1 MGKWAAKL
9 AKSMSRSPQR
19 NRERRDRERRDR
31 ERRDRER
38 RNRMSL
44 SVSMSPMRFSS
55 PSTSQGRHRSPM
67 GLAPIVRPKLS
78 RELELC
84 GRAQRSRSLPDR
96 YSSVDFR
103 RALGTGRSR
112 RSTRAP
118 SRELVRQPEPIA
130 GPSTSPR
137 PSASPRSSASPR
149 PSASPRSSAS
159 PRPSASSRSSAS
171 PRPSASPRS
180 SASSRASASPRS
192 SASLRKSASPRS
204 SASPRKS
211 ASPRSS
217 ASSRKSA
224 SPRSSVSPRK
234 SASPRPS
241 TSSTVSTQ
249 SHWKIFAWGLGEIDV
264 DALRQQLLRYGPVQ
278 NVSVYPNPR
287 KNNNEADIYF
297 KTKKSALA
305 VLRAIRLG
313 KFYDAFKLSSAVMG
327 PAANKLRKNR
337 RNK

>member
-137 PSASPRSSASPR
+137 PSASS
-149 PSASPRSSAS
+149 RSSAS